1 MEPLRKNRHDW
12 LLVQPVWG
20 NPYDSDQDIGAYI
33 AEDLPAVG
41 VTELTEEEAAAIAS
55 YESYFLTERGRPSL
69 LT

>member
-1 MEPLRKNRHDW
+1 MTGSSYS
-12 LLVQPVWG
+12 QSGG

-55 YESYFLTERGRPSL
+55 YESYFLTERGKPSSF
-69 LT
+69 TSYSMEGH